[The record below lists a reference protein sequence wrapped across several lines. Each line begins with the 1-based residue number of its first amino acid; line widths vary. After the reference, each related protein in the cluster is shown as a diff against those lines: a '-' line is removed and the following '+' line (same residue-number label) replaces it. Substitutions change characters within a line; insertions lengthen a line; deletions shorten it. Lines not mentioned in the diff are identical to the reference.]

1 LELVVEADKKPV
13 ELTEQGVA
21 IYEQGEV
28 AKFLATISADGV
40 PNVVLIV
47 SQTPVDPGKIAFGEF
62 MMVKT
67 KANLEADRRVAS
79 IALTPKLEMSGFRG
93 ELQEWVQSG
102 PYVDRIN
109 SIEFFRYNA
118 YGGIHNV
125 AVVNIRELLEFP
137 EKVSFIAVALEFMAM
152 RTVGRIGGNSK
163 AGGAEIPKQ
172 IRDRLNSIM
181 SIKVIAFMGDRGD
194 PDVVPAFGV
203 LLGSSGEL
211 RFKVSAYNK
220 RIRSLEPGSR
230 VAINVLTMDLIT
242 YQLKGTLLRF
252 EKHMGLE
259 VGVISL
265 QEAYSCV
272 PPLVAER
279 IV

>member
-1 LELVVEADKKPV
+1 MELVVEAGVKPV
-13 ELTEQGVA
+13 ELTEQGVS

-28 AKFLATISADGV
+28 AKFLATLSADGV

-67 KANLEADRRVAS
+67 KANLEDDRRVAS

-109 SIEFFRYNA
+109 SIDFFRYNA

-125 AVVNIRELLEFP
+125 AVVDISELLDLP
-137 EKVSFIAVALEFMAM
+137 ARVSFLAVAREFMVM
-152 RTVGRIGGNSK
+152 RTVGRIGGNCK
-163 AGGAEIPKQ
+163 EGGAEIPKQ
-172 IRDRLNSIM
+172 VREKLNSIM
-181 SIKVIAFMGDRGD
+181 SIKVIAFVGEHGE

-203 LLGSSGEL
+203 LVGSSGEL
-211 RFKVSAYNK
+211 KFKVSSYNK
-220 RIRSLEPGSR
+220 RVRSLEPGSR
-230 VAINVLTMDLIT
+230 MAINVLTMDLLT
-242 YQLKGTLLRF
+242 YQLKGTLLPF

-259 VGVISL
+259 VGVISVD
-265 QEAYSCV
+265 EVYSCV

-279 IV
+279 LV